1 MWKKSIQMM
10 WKNMLIKNKHYKH
23 VEKKRKKMIKK
34 REEKNIEFI
43 HKP

>member
-1 MWKKSIQMM
+1 MEKKYPYDVE
-10 WKNMLIKNKHYKH
+10 KYVNKNKHYKH

-43 HKP
+43 HKS